1 MRRGAAR
8 SARSTS
14 RRGCRARRRL
24 RPGRAPRPPP
34 RTPDRRATPGVS
46 GSRESV
52 SRRRRSR
59 SAWPPYPLE
68 RNPVS
73 RGRPCRDCRGLDECA
88 CLRFDAA
95 KSPSCA
101 RAPNVKGIAEILRDL
116 GEPPAVPFAPAPFQ
130 QAALDALGR
139 GDVLVS
145 APTGSGKTWIAEQ
158 EIARLVGLAA
168 VGAPRVWYTTPLK
181 ALSNQKFRRFQ
192 AMYGEDRVGL
202 LTGERRL
209 NARAPV
215 VVATTEILRNAL
227 YGEDR
232 TIPDVVVLDEAHY
245 LADPERGTAWEEIL
259 LLAAPATRLLLL
271 SATIPN
277 AAQLADWMAT
287 VRGRRPE
294 VITLE
299 IRPVPLEYL
308 LADGDGRLHPPD
320 PARIR
325 TRRRHPQWL
334 ATITDGLVRHRLTPA
349 ILFFPSR
356 RECDDS
362 ARRLG

>member
-1 MRRGAAR
+1 M
-8 SARSTS
+8 
-14 RRGCRARRRL
+14 C
-24 RPGRAPRPPP
+24 
-34 RTPDRRATPGVS
+34 V
-46 GSRESV
+46 
-52 SRRRRSR
+52 
-59 SAWPPYPLE
+59 
-68 RNPVS
+68 
-73 RGRPCRDCRGLDECA
+73 RGLNA
-88 CLRFDAA
+88 SVPLRFDNA
-95 KSPSCA
+95 KSASCHPA
-101 RAPNVKGIAEILRDL
+101 RIVKGIADILRGL
-116 GEPPAVPFAPAPFQ
+116 GEPAPAPFAPAPFQ

-158 EIARLVGLAA
+158 EIARLLDPSATRT
-168 VGAPRVWYTTPLK
+168 PRVWYTTPLK
-181 ALSNQKFRRFQ
+181 ALSYQKFRRFQ

-209 NARAPV
+209 NAHAPV
-215 VVATTEILRNAL
+215 IVATTEILRNSL

-232 TIPDVVVLDEAHY
+232 GIPDVVVLDEAHY
-245 LADPERGTAWEEIL
+245 LADRERGTAWEEIL

-299 IRPVPLEYL
+299 TRPVPLEYL

-334 ATITDGLVRHRLTPA
+334 ATITEGLVRHRLTPA

-356 RECDDS
+356 RECDES
-362 ARRLG
+362 ARQLGTHVAPGEPERARRIEEWLRRVPQLAGHPLLPGLRRSGA